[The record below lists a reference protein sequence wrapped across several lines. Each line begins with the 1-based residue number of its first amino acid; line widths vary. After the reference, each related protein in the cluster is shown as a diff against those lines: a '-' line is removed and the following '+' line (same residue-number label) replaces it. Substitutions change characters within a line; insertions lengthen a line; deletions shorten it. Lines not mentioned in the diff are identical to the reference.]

1 MNFLR
6 KLLWKIAFKKIHLIT
21 CPTNN
26 TLNYIKSLNLIDPS
40 KLKLL
45 YDPIINIKEISE
57 KKDKVINVSDYF
69 LSVGRLTKQKNFMF
83 LCKAFRELIQK
94 DNKIKLVI
102 IGSGEE
108 EAKIKKFIKK

>member
-1 MNFLR
+1 M
-6 KLLWKIAFKKIHLIT
+6 
-21 CPTNN
+21 
-26 TLNYIKSLNLIDPS
+26 
-40 KLKLL
+40 
-45 YDPIINIKEISE
+45 

-102 IGSGEE
+102 IGVVR
-108 EAKIKKFIKK
+108 KKPK